1 MSVQIEYF
9 GHSCFR
15 VSKNGYRVLFDP
27 YADSSVPGMQLP
39 DQLEAEEV
47 LCSHAHEDH
56 NAVEKVQIIRSSAF
70 SPFKVTEMTVEH
82 DDANGRKRGLNK
94 IRILST
100 EGCRIAHFGDLGRIL
115 NVTEI
120 QNLMN
125 LDCIMIPC
133 GGYFTI
139 DADQV
144 CSIVERIQPKLTILM
159 HYRTSTSGYSLI
171 ESIDEVQKM
180 IPSLSQLDQSSVAV
194 DGETAG
200 IIALKPVQCMK

>member
-1 MSVQIEYF
+1 MSIQIEYF

-39 DQLEAEEV
+39 DHLEAEEV

-56 NAVEKVQIIRSSAF
+56 NAVEKVQIIRSASS
-70 SPFKVTEMTVEH
+70 SPFAVDEMTVEH

-94 IRILST
+94 IRILSSD
-100 EGCRIAHFGDLGRIL
+100 GCRIAHFGDLGRIL

-144 CSIVERIQPKLTILM
+144 RSIVERIQPKLTILM

-171 ESIDEVQKM
+171 ESIDEIQKK
-180 IPSLSQLDQSSVAV
+180 IPALKQLDETSVEI

-200 IIALKPVQCMK
+200 IIALKPIQ